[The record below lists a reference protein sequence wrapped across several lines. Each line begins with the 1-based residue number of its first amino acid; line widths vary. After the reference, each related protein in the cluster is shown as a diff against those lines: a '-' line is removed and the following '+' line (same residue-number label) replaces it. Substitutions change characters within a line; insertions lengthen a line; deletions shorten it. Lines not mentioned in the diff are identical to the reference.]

1 MIQERWKPAKIVSK
15 EVTIEK
21 KNKSGRKVTA
31 TVKTTI
37 NGKEDIQNLMEPE
50 AQVQAKIDA
59 LK

>member
-1 MIQERWKPAKIVSK
+1 L
-15 EVTIEK
+15 

-37 NGKEDIQNLMEPE
+37 NGRGYSNAWNRSK
-50 AQVQAKIDA
+50 VQAKIDA